1 MLYGQALTFPAGP
14 TVGPNQ
20 VFVSTSWL
28 YANKMDYRGAW
39 NAGVVYNSEDAV
51 VSAGSTY
58 VSLQALNLGEN
69 PATSPSYWAAIGGG
83 GGGGGGANSLGYY
96 FMAQATNAP
105 ANGLNLGALS
115 TGLLKITVSGGTAA
129 PSMAVPGVDYEPGA
143 GNPSTNG
150 YCWTSTTA
158 GVRSWA
164 ACGSG
169 SMVYPGAGLPIST
182 GSAWGTSIPRL
193 DALVS
198 IFDPAFGGCGAC
210 NAATN
215 AAALTAAMTASRR
228 VYIPAG
234 NINMGPVTIP
244 TNTILYGD
252 GQFPT
257 LLYMQAPGTL
267 LTVGGP
273 NVVLQDFGVVGIA
286 GGSTGIDVS
295 AGAVELDR
303 IHVQN
308 TTVAAVTISS
318 GGWAW
323 VKFSGVTI
331 EHNVGV
337 GISSL
342 SGALAVLLTDNSIIY
357 DNTGSGVVLSGTNN
371 TFACN
376 NSTIEDD
383 GATDVVLGAVTA
395 ADFHDCYFETDMSG
409 GQSTAHAID
418 VSGAIGVHIS
428 GGYYKNYPAAIYA
441 STAVTGLA
449 IDGQAVFNTFGL
461 SGATTVSLAG
471 SGSIG
476 VSVGPITDQQ
486 NVGMTLGSVVNNY
499 LGPFCAGFAP
509 TNTQTLSWSTSG
521 SCWAA
526 ASGGGGGSTR
536 TWPVTFAG
544 LVQAG
549 VAGFSASLP
558 ATNAPTPT
566 NAGGMDPLSV
576 LDFPQGSSANYAYWW
591 PFNPLPTGYVS
602 NSNVTYTLIS
612 RCNPAACDSTHA
624 TSVMLYWA
632 CDSTGAMDAP
642 SWTATTAFNITNV
655 GGGRVSTTG
664 TITPTCATG
673 NALGVKIL
681 PTTTG
686 LTTGDSFQLISAAF
700 SVQGG
705 M

>member
-228 VYIPAG
+228 VYTGLGAGDAGFLWSVTDYAHLLRWTGTGWEFLDAAG
-234 NINMGPVTIP
+234 NYIAGCA
-244 TNTILYGD
+244 G
-252 GQFPT
+252 
-257 LLYMQAPGTL
+257 APGGSGWQLCDGSATSY
-267 LTVGGP
+267 
-273 NVVLQDFGVVGIA
+273 LQVAAGIA
-286 GGSTGIDVS
+286 SAVAFTTPNLATTAAYLKFGAGYSASIAAATVPTAGGAS
-295 AGAVELDR
+295 A
-303 IHVQN
+303 
-308 TTVAAVTISS
+308 TAAVAS
-318 GGWAW
+318 G
-323 VKFSGVTI
+323 
-331 EHNVGV
+331 
-337 GISSL
+337 
-342 SGALAVLLTDNSIIY
+342 
-357 DNTGSGVVLSGTNN
+357 
-371 TFACN
+371 
-376 NSTIEDD
+376 
-383 GATDVVLGAVTA
+383 
-395 ADFHDCYFETDMSG
+395 
-409 GQSTAHAID
+409 
-418 VSGAIGVHIS
+418 
-428 GGYYKNYPAAIYA
+428 
-441 STAVTGLA
+441 
-449 IDGQAVFNTFGL
+449 
-461 SGATTVSLAG
+461 SGAT
-471 SGSIG
+471 
-476 VSVGPITDQQ
+476 P
-486 NVGMTLGSVVNNY
+486 
-499 LGPFCAGFAP
+499 
-509 TNTQTLSWSTSG
+509 
-521 SCWAA
+521 
-526 ASGGGGGSTR
+526 ASGAHVHTI
-536 TWPVTFAG
+536 A
-544 LVQAG
+544 
-549 VAGFSASLP
+549 LP
-558 ATNAPTPT
+558 A
-566 NAGGMDPLSV
+566 DPV
-576 LDFPQGSSANYAYWW
+576 ANLQVVAY
-591 PFNPLPTGYVS
+591 Y
-602 NSNVTYTLIS
+602 
-612 RCNPAACDSTHA
+612 R
-624 TSVMLYWA
+624 
-632 CDSTGAMDAP
+632 
-642 SWTATTAFNITNV
+642 
-655 GGGRVSTTG
+655 R
-664 TITPTCATG
+664 
-673 NALGVKIL
+673 
-681 PTTTG
+681 
-686 LTTGDSFQLISAAF
+686 
-700 SVQGG
+700 
-705 M
+705 